1 MQIGE
6 IGKGIAEKR
15 KQAGLSQEEL
25 AKRLGLTRQAI
36 SRWESGA
43 ALPTVD
49 NLVELARVLEVSVDE
64 LLQLTREE
72 KRAAEIE
79 IKYEGYIKR
88 QLREADRFTKLES
101 KKLPKDADYAAIRG
115 IRAETKQ
122 KLEKFR
128 PENIGQ
134 ASRISGVSPA
144 DIQVLMIYFGI
155 V

>member
-1 MQIGE
+1 MLWRIFYAVRAWTT
-6 IGKGIAEKR
+6 KLLAPVDSSRPALSRDEKR
-15 KQAGLSQEEL
+15 
-25 AKRLGLTRQAI
+25 
-36 SRWESGA
+36 
-43 ALPTVD
+43 D
-49 NLVELARVLEVSVDE
+49 
-64 LLQLTREE
+64 
-72 KRAAEIE
+72 AEIE

-88 QLREADRFTKLES
+88 QIREAERFTKLEN
-101 KKLPKDADYAAIRG
+101 KKLPKDADYSAIRG

-144 DIQVLMIYFGI
+144 DIEVLMIYFGI